1 MAELDAANE
10 PSLGKRRSTRIVQAV
25 PITVAGA
32 DALGQPFKER
42 TSTVMVSCHGCKYH
56 SKHYVPKHSVV
67 ELEIPRTEA
76 SLPPRT
82 VKGQVI
88 WVQRPRTVRELFQ
101 IGIEFDAAG
110 NVWGIAFPPDDWAAA
125 IAASEESAAAAK
137 SVAETVPAPAQAT
150 PSVVLTTSVLGIPK
164 FTPPA
169 TQQNTPPE
177 KKLEIVPPPAA
188 APAAQVKQPEK
199 SAEPAVVQAK
209 SDSQPTGGSVAV
221 QEPPGAAAPAATSPA
236 APSAAPVAMAPAPP
250 SPTPNIAKE
259 MEKLVAEA
267 RHSLHQVARHESRTA
282 IAEELNATRAKVD
295 LQLREAVEQA
305 VQSSMTRVSAQALD
319 VVMNQAASRAASVVE
334 DARKATRQNV
344 EEIEAQLRQSLQA
357 AVESA
362 ASRAAE
368 QAVREANQNANSQ
381 AMQQAVQQEITN
393 ALANRPQIEAAYFA
407 TDDAARARSEELR
420 RDVEQAAARLRE
432 ESIAQI
438 QNEAAEAKNRWQQEL
453 QSTLSG
459 VSEKLNEQINGVTQ
473 NLLTQ
478 AEHDI
483 AARTAGLRSSLE
495 EASAQARSHLEAVQ
509 AGLSEG
515 HARSEEA
522 RNQIHGAAHEALEN
536 TRRGLHDAVAEGQ
549 ARSEEARNQIHG
561 AAHEALENARRGLHD
576 AVAEGQAR
584 SEEARNQIHGAAHE
598 ALENARRG
606 LQDVLA
612 EGQARTEETKNL
624 IQGAANHTLEEVR
637 RGLQEFMAQQEAEL
651 QRRAE
656 SIVAERA
663 RNLEPA
669 MEASARQILERVSGQ
684 IEQQLV
690 PGVEAARKAGEELAA
705 ARAQAEAAQQSVQST
720 ISMAAEAQLQ
730 SSLERLKEQTSQF
743 PVQFEESIRAM
754 LKKAEED
761 LESKTTESTHTTFE
775 SLLKASDWY
784 SKKAQTSMQ
793 ASLEKAVEHSTSLLH
808 ERAAEASRKMA
819 SELDHY
825 SRSYADHAKNQMAE
839 SANELLERNR
849 ERLKEA
855 AETTAA
861 TFADETHRVASN
873 TLSEFDQ
880 AAQESAER
888 ARGELQAI
896 QNNSLGEF
904 REELIKNVAQGVS
917 QARVS
922 LETQLKP
929 LMEQW
934 NAQRE
939 QQERNWLSHLNRAS
953 DDAIEQYKTRL
964 ENASNSWL
972 LASATTLGQH
982 SQAVIEAL
990 ATAAEKRLRETFSD
1004 VLANMG
1010 DNLRQRLMGLSTDFG
1025 QNDSS
1030 KNDDENK

>member
-1 MAELDAANE
+1 VAEPDASKD

-101 IGIEFDAAG
+101 IGIEFEQAG
-110 NVWGIAFPPDDWAAA
+110 NVWGIAFPPDDWAVTSEE
-125 IAASEESAAAAK
+125 AAS
-137 SVAETVPAPAQAT
+137 VAPAPTPAAVT
-150 PSVVLTTSVLGIPK
+150 PSVVQSTSILGIPK
-164 FTPPA
+164 YVPPQPQA
-169 TQQNTPPE
+169 PPPE
-177 KKLEIVPPPAA
+177 KKLEIVPPQAAPAAAERPESRPESVAVATREERQPAA
-188 APAAQVKQPEK
+188 APPQLGQVPVE
-199 SAEPAVVQAK
+199 AK
-209 SDSQPTGGSVAV
+209 
-221 QEPPGAAAPAATSPA
+221 GAPM
-236 APSAAPVAMAPAPP
+236 AMAPAPP
-250 SPTPNIAKE
+250 SPTPDIAKE

-267 RHSLHQVARHESRTA
+267 RHSLHQVARHESRSA
-282 IAEELNATRAKVD
+282 IAEEIEATRAKVD
-295 LQLREAVEQA
+295 VQLREAVELA
-305 VQSSMTRVSAQALD
+305 VQTSMTRVSAQALD
-319 VVMNQAASRAASVVE
+319 VVMSQAASRAASVVE
-334 DARKATRQNV
+334 DARKATRQTV
-344 EEIEAQLRQSLQA
+344 EELEEQLKQSLQA
-357 AVESA
+357 AVETA
-362 ASRAAE
+362 TSRAAE
-368 QAVREANQNANSQ
+368 QAVREANQNATSQ
-381 AMQQAVQQEITN
+381 AMQEAVQQEISK
-393 ALANRPQIEAAYFA
+393 ALANRPETEAAYFA
-407 TDDAARARSEELR
+407 SDDAARTRSEELR

-438 QNEAAEAKNRWQQEL
+438 HNEAAEAKNRWQQEL

-459 VSEKLNEQINGVTQ
+459 VSEKLNQQINDVTQ
-473 NLLTQ
+473 NLLSQ
-478 AEHDI
+478 AEQDI
-483 AARTAGLRSSLE
+483 AARTAGIRSSLE
-495 EASAQARSHLEAVQ
+495 EVSAQARSQLEAMN
-509 AGLSEG
+509 AGAAEG
-515 HARSEEA
+515 QARSEEA
-522 RNQIHGAAHEALEN
+522 KNQIHGAAHEAVENARRNLE
-536 TRRGLHDAVAEGQ
+536 GVLAEGHS
-549 ARSEEARNQIHG
+549 RSEEAKNQIHG
-561 AAHEALENARRGLHD
+561 AANEALENARRNL
-576 AVAEGQAR
+576 EG
-584 SEEARNQIHGAAHE
+584 
-598 ALENARRG
+598 
-606 LQDVLA
+606 VLA
-612 EGQARTEETKNL
+612 EGQARAEETKNL

-637 RGLQEFMAQQEAEL
+637 RGLQEFLAQQEAEL

-656 SIVAERA
+656 NLVAERTGQ
-663 RNLEPA
+663 LGPA
-669 MEASARQILERVSGQ
+669 LEASAQQIFDRVSGQ

-690 PGVEAARKAGEELAA
+690 PGVEAAHKAAEELAA
-705 ARAQAEAAQQSVQST
+705 ARVQAEAAQQSVQST
-720 ISMAAEAQLQ
+720 ISMAAEAELQ
-730 SSLERLKEQTSQF
+730 KSLERLKEQTSQF

-754 LKKAEED
+754 LKRAEEE
-761 LESKTTESTHTTFE
+761 LETKTTESTHTTFE

-825 SRSYADHAKNQMAE
+825 SRSFADHAKNQMAE
-839 SANELLERNR
+839 SANELMERNR

-855 AETTAA
+855 AETSAA

-880 AAQESAER
+880 AAKETAER
-888 ARGELQAI
+888 ARGDLRASS
-896 QNNSLGEF
+896 NNSLGEF

-917 QARVS
+917 HARVS
-922 LETQLKP
+922 LEAQLKP

-934 NAQRE
+934 HAQRE
-939 QQERNWLSHLNRAS
+939 QQERAWLSQLNRAS

-990 ATAAEKRLRETFSD
+990 AQAAEKRLRETFSD

-1010 DNLRQRLMGLSTDFG
+1010 DSLRQRLMGISTDFG
-1025 QNDSS
+1025 PSDTT
-1030 KNDDENK
+1030 KPEDETK

>member
-125 IAASEESAAAAK
+125 IAASEESAAAVK
-137 SVAETVPAPAQAT
+137 NVAETVPAPAQAT

-221 QEPPGAAAPAATSPA
+221 QEPPRAAAPAAPSPTA
-236 APSAAPVAMAPAPP
+236 QAAAPVAMAPAPP

-515 HARSEEA
+515 QARSEEA

-536 TRRGLHDAVAEGQ
+536 T
-549 ARSEEARNQIHG
+549 
-561 AAHEALENARRGLHD
+561 RRGLHD

-888 ARGELQAI
+888 ARGDLQAI
-896 QNNSLGEF
+896 QNTSLGEF

-934 NAQRE
+934 HAQRE

>member
-1 MAELDAANE
+1 VAEADASND

-101 IGIEFDAAG
+101 IGIEFEQAG

-125 IAASEESAAAAK
+125 TEEAASVAPAPVAAAI
-137 SVAETVPAPAQAT
+137 T
-150 PSVVLTTSVLGIPK
+150 PSVVQSTSILGIPK
-164 FTPPA
+164 FVPPPPQA
-169 TQQNTPPE
+169 PPPE
-177 KKLEIVPPPAA
+177 KKLEIVPPQTAQPAA
-188 APAAQVKQPEK
+188 AERPGMRPEPVAVATREEQRPVVAPVQPPQVAAQ
-199 SAEPAVVQAK
+199 ATA
-209 SDSQPTGGSVAV
+209 
-221 QEPPGAAAPAATSPA
+221 PPKEAPM
-236 APSAAPVAMAPAPP
+236 AMAPAPP
-250 SPTPNIAKE
+250 SPTPDIAKQ

-267 RHSLHQVARHESRTA
+267 RQSLHQVARHESRTA
-282 IAEELNATRAKVD
+282 VAEEIEARRTKVD

-319 VVMNQAASRAASVVE
+319 VVMNQAAARASTVVE
-334 DARKATRQNV
+334 DARKATRQTV
-344 EEIEAQLRQSLQA
+344 EELEAQLRESLHA
-357 AVESA
+357 AVETA
-362 ASRAAE
+362 TARAAE
-368 QAVREANQNANSQ
+368 QAVREANQNSTSQ
-381 AMQQAVQQEITN
+381 ALQEAVQQEISK
-393 ALANRPQIEAAYFA
+393 ALANRPETEAGYFASDEAA
-407 TDDAARARSEELR
+407 RGRSEALR

-438 QNEAAEAKNRWQQEL
+438 HNEAAEAKNRWQQEL

-459 VSEKLNEQINGVTQ
+459 VSEKLNQQINDVTQ
-473 NLLTQ
+473 NLLSQ
-478 AEHDI
+478 AEQDI
-483 AARTAGLRSSLE
+483 AARAASIRTSLD
-495 EASAQARSHLEAVQ
+495 EASAQARSQIEAVN
-509 AGLSEG
+509 AG
-515 HARSEEA
+515 
-522 RNQIHGAAHEALEN
+522 
-536 TRRGLHDAVAEGQ
+536 VAEGQ
-549 ARSEEARNQIHG
+549 ARSEEAKSRIHG
-561 AAHEALENARRGLHD
+561 AAHEAVENARRNLEGVL
-576 AVAEGQAR
+576 AESHSR
-584 SEEARNQIHGAAHE
+584 SEEAKNQIHGAANE
-598 ALENARRG
+598 ALENARRN
-606 LQDVLA
+606 LESVLA
-612 EGQARTEETKNL
+612 EGQARAEETKNL
-624 IQGAANHTLEEVR
+624 IQGAANQTLEEVR
-637 RGLQEFMAQQEAEL
+637 RGLQEFLSQQEAEL
-651 QRRAE
+651 QRRAD
-656 SIVAERA
+656 SLVAERTGQ
-663 RNLEPA
+663 LGPA
-669 MEASARQILERVSGQ
+669 LEASAQQIFDRVSSQ
-684 IEQQLV
+684 IGQQLV
-690 PGVEAARKAGEELAA
+690 PGVEAAQKATEELAA

-720 ISMAAEAQLQ
+720 ISMAAEAELQ
-730 SSLERLKEQTSQF
+730 KSLERLKEQTSQF

-754 LKKAEED
+754 LKRAEEE
-761 LESKTTESTHTTFE
+761 LETKTTESTHTTFE

-808 ERAAEASRKMA
+808 ERAAEPSRKMA

-825 SRSYADHAKNQMAE
+825 SRSFADHAKNQMAE

-880 AAQESAER
+880 AAQDAAER
-888 ARGELQAI
+888 ARADLQAT

-917 QARVS
+917 QARIS
-922 LETQLKP
+922 LESQLKP

-934 NAQRE
+934 HAQRE
-939 QQERNWLSHLNRAS
+939 QQERAWLSQLNRAS

-1010 DNLRQRLMGLSTDFG
+1010 DSLRQRLMGISTDFG
-1025 QNDSS
+1025 PSETT
-1030 KNDDENK
+1030 KPEDENK

>member
-1 MAELDAANE
+1 VPEPDASNE
-10 PSLGKRRSTRIVQAV
+10 PILGKRRSTRIVQAV

-101 IGIEFDAAG
+101 IGIEFDQAG

-125 IAASEESAAAAK
+125 IAAAEESANAAPA
-137 SVAETVPAPAQAT
+137 ALTAPAQAV
-150 PSVVLTTSVLGIPK
+150 PSVVLSTSVLGLPK
-164 FTPPA
+164 FAAPTA
-169 TQQNTPPE
+169 QQNTPPE
-177 KKLEIVPPPAA
+177 KKLEIVPTQA
-188 APAAQVKQPEK
+188 KQPEK
-199 SAEPAVVQAK
+199 VPEPAVVEARADANSGAG
-209 SDSQPTGGSVAV
+209 SDARSGAISDAQFAAPAVAV
-221 QEPPGAAAPAATSPA
+221 QAPPRPVAPAQV
-236 APSAAPVAMAPAPP
+236 PVAMAPAPP

-267 RHSLHQVARHESRTA
+267 RHSLHQVARYESRNA
-282 IAEELNATRAKVD
+282 IAEEIEATRTKVD
-295 LQLREAVEQA
+295 MQLREAVERA
-305 VQSSMTRVSAQALD
+305 VQSSVTRVSAQALD
-319 VVMNQAASRAASVVE
+319 VVMHQAASRADSVVE
-334 DARKATRQNV
+334 DARKATRQTV
-344 EEIEAQLRQSLQA
+344 EELEAQLRQGLQA
-357 AVESA
+357 AVEA
-362 ASRAAE
+362 ATSRAAE
-368 QAVREANQNANSQ
+368 HAVREANQNANSQ
-381 AMQQAVQQEITN
+381 ALQQAVQQEITN
-393 ALANRPQIEAAYFA
+393 ALANRPQTEAAYFA
-407 TDDAARARSEELR
+407 SDDAARVRGEELR

-438 QNEAAEAKNRWQQEL
+438 QNEAAEAKSRWQQEL

-459 VSEKLNEQINGVTQ
+459 VSEQLSAQINGVTQ

-478 AEHDI
+478 AEQDI

-495 EASAQARSHLEAVQ
+495 EASAQARNHLEAVQ

-515 HARSEEA
+515 QSRSEDA
-522 RNQIHGAAHEALEN
+522 RNQIHGAAHEALEH
-536 TRRGLHDAVAEGQ
+536 TRRGMQ
-549 ARSEEARNQIHG
+549 
-561 AAHEALENARRGLHD
+561 D

-651 QRRAE
+651 QRRAD

-663 RNLEPA
+663 GHLGPA
-669 MEASARQILERVSGQ
+669 MEASAQQILERVSGQ

-690 PGVEAARKAGEELAA
+690 PGVEAARKASEELAA
-705 ARAQAEAAQQSVQST
+705 ARVQAEAAQQSVQST
-720 ISMAAEAQLQ
+720 ISMAAEAELQ

-754 LKKAEED
+754 LKKAEEE

-793 ASLEKAVEHSTSLLH
+793 ASLEKAVEHSTSVLH

-825 SRSYADHAKNQMAE
+825 SRSFADHAKNQMAE

-880 AAQESAER
+880 ASQESVDR
-888 ARGELQAI
+888 ARAELQTS
-896 QNNSLGEF
+896 QNNSLGDF

-934 NAQRE
+934 NSQRE
-939 QQERNWLSHLNRAS
+939 QQERTWLAHLNRAS

-1010 DNLRQRLMGLSTDFG
+1010 DNLKQRLMGLSTDFG
-1025 QNDSS
+1025 HNESAKS
-1030 KNDDENK
+1030 DDENK

>member
-1 MAELDAANE
+1 MAEPDASND

-101 IGIEFDAAG
+101 IGIEFEVAG

-125 IAASEESAAAAK
+125 IEAAEATAN
-137 SVAETVPAPAQAT
+137 VVPAPTAAPASAAST
-150 PSVVLTTSVLGIPK
+150 PSVVMSTSILGIPK
-164 FTPPA
+164 FAAPPSQGA
-169 TQQNTPPE
+169 SSE
-177 KKLEIVPPPAA
+177 AKLEIVPPPS
-188 APAAQVKQPEK
+188 APHVHAEQPSK
-199 SAEPAVVQAK
+199 SAEPASA
-209 SDSQPTGGSVAV
+209 A
-221 QEPPGAAAPAATSPA
+221 PPKFDVPANIPAHSITPPVERRQSAPPSASPSAPAAV
-236 APSAAPVAMAPAPP
+236 APVAMAPAPP
-250 SPTPNIAKE
+250 SPTPDIAKQ
-259 MEKLVAEA
+259 MERLVAEA
-267 RHSLHQVARHESRTA
+267 RQSLHQVARHESRSA
-282 IAEELNATRAKVD
+282 VAEEIEATRAKVD

-305 VQSSMTRVSAQALD
+305 VQSSMSRVSAQALD
-319 VVMNQAASRAASVVE
+319 TVVNQAAARTASVVE
-334 DARKATRQNV
+334 DAQKATRQTV
-344 EEIEAQLRQSLQA
+344 EELEAQLKQSLQT
-357 AVESA
+357 AVEAA

-368 QAVREANQNANSQ
+368 QAVRDANQNATSQ
-381 AMQQAVQQEITN
+381 ALQQAVQQEISN
-393 ALANRPQIEAAYFA
+393 ALANRPQNDAAYFSS
-407 TDDAARARSEELR
+407 DDAARARSEELR
-420 RDVEQAAARLRE
+420 RDVEQATARLRE

-438 QNEAAEAKNRWQQEL
+438 QSEAAEAKNRWQQEL

-459 VSEKLNEQINGVTQ
+459 VSEKLNQQITDVTQ
-473 NLLTQ
+473 NLLSQ
-478 AEHDI
+478 AEQDI
-483 AARTAGLRSSLE
+483 SARASSIRNSLDEAAE
-495 EASAQARSHLEAVQ
+495 QARSQIEAVN
-509 AGLSEG
+509 ANAAEG
-515 HARSEEA
+515 QARSEDA
-522 RNQIHGAAHEALEN
+522 KNQIHGAAHEAIEN
-536 TRRGLHDAVAEGQ
+536 ARRNLHDAMAEGQ
-549 ARSEEARNQIHG
+549 ALSEDAKNQIHD
-561 AAHEALENARRGLHD
+561 AAHEAIENARRT
-576 AVAEGQAR
+576 VQEVITE
-584 SEEARNQIHGAAHE
+584 S
-598 ALENARRG
+598 
-606 LQDVLA
+606 
-612 EGQARTEETKNL
+612 QARTEETKNL
-624 IQGAANHTLEEVR
+624 IQGAANQTLEEVR
-637 RGLQEFMAQQEAEL
+637 RGLQEFLAQQESEL

-656 SIVAERA
+656 NLVAERTA
-663 RNLEPA
+663 QLGPA
-669 MEASARQILERVSGQ
+669 MDASAQQIFDRVSGQ
-684 IEQQLV
+684 IEQKLV
-690 PGVEAARKAGEELAA
+690 PEIDAARRAGEELAA

-720 ISMAAEAQLQ
+720 ISMAAEAELQ
-730 SSLERLKEQTSQF
+730 KSLELLKEQTSQF

-754 LKKAEED
+754 LKRAEDE
-761 LESKTTESTHTTFE
+761 LETKTTESTHTTFE

-808 ERAAEASRKMA
+808 DRAAEASRKMA

-825 SRSYADHAKNQMAE
+825 SRSFADHAKNQMSE
-839 SANELLERNR
+839 SANDLLERNR

-855 AETTAA
+855 AETSAA
-861 TFADETHRVASN
+861 TFADEAHRLASN

-880 AAQESAER
+880 AAQESADRTRSEIDASR
-888 ARGELQAI
+888 
-896 QNNSLGEF
+896 NDSLGEF
-904 REELIKNVAQGVS
+904 RQELIKNVAQGVS

-922 LETQLKP
+922 LEMQLKP

-939 QQERNWLSHLNRAS
+939 QQERAWLSQLNRAS

-990 ATAAEKRLRETFSD
+990 AQAAEKRLRETFSD

-1010 DNLRQRLMGLSTDFG
+1010 DSLRQRLIGISTDFG
-1025 QNDSS
+1025 PADSN
-1030 KNDDENK
+1030 KPENENK

>member
-1 MAELDAANE
+1 VAELDAANE

-101 IGIEFDAAG
+101 IGIEFDVAG

-137 SVAETVPAPAQAT
+137 SAPESVPAPAQTT

-188 APAAQVKQPEK
+188 APPAQVKQPEK

-221 QEPPGAAAPAATSPA
+221 QEPPRAAVPASSSPA
-236 APSAAPVAMAPAPP
+236 APAPAPVAMAPAPP

-515 HARSEEA
+515 QARSEEA

-536 TRRGLHDAVAEGQ
+536 T
-549 ARSEEARNQIHG
+549 
-561 AAHEALENARRGLHD
+561 RRGLHD

-669 MEASARQILERVSGQ
+669 MDASARQILERVSGQ

-690 PGVEAARKAGEELAA
+690 PGVEAAHKAAEELAA
-705 ARAQAEAAQQSVQST
+705 ARAQAEAAQQAVQST
-720 ISMAAEAQLQ
+720 ISQAAEAQLQ

-1025 QNDSS
+1025 QGESP

>member
-1 MAELDAANE
+1 VAEADASND

-101 IGIEFDAAG
+101 IGIEFEQAG

-125 IAASEESAAAAK
+125 AEEAKNAA
-137 SVAETVPAPAQAT
+137 PAPGPAAVT
-150 PSVVLTTSVLGIPK
+150 PSVVQSTSILGIPK
-164 FTPPA
+164 FVPP
-169 TQQNTPPE
+169 PPQAAPAE
-177 KKLEIVPPPAA
+177 KKLEIVPPHPAPPAAAERPEMRLESVAVATREEKHPAA
-188 APAAQVKQPEK
+188 APLQPVQPPQVAALA
-199 SAEPAVVQAK
+199 SA
-209 SDSQPTGGSVAV
+209 
-221 QEPPGAAAPAATSPA
+221 PPKETPI
-236 APSAAPVAMAPAPP
+236 AMAPAPP
-250 SPTPNIAKE
+250 SPTPDIAKQ

-267 RHSLHQVARHESRTA
+267 RQSLHQVARHESRTA
-282 IAEELNATRAKVD
+282 IAEELESTRAKVD

-305 VQSSMTRVSAQALD
+305 VQTSMTRVSAQALD
-319 VVMNQAASRAASVVE
+319 VVMNQAAARASSVVE
-334 DARKATRQNV
+334 DARKATQQTV
-344 EEIEAQLRQSLQA
+344 EELEAQLRQSLQA
-357 AVESA
+357 AVETA
-362 ASRAAE
+362 TSRAAE
-368 QAVREANQNANSQ
+368 QAVREANQNATSQ
-381 AMQQAVQQEITN
+381 AMQEAVQQEISK
-393 ALANRPQIEAAYFA
+393 ALANRPETDAAYFA
-407 TDDAARARSEELR
+407 SDDAARGRSEELR

-438 QNEAAEAKNRWQQEL
+438 HNEAAEAKNRWQQEL

-459 VSEKLNEQINGVTQ
+459 VSDKLNQQINDVTQ
-473 NLLTQ
+473 NLLSQ
-478 AEHDI
+478 AEQDI
-483 AARTAGLRSSLE
+483 AARTASIRSSLD
-495 EASAQARSHLEAVQ
+495 EASAQARSQIDAVN
-509 AGLSEG
+509 AG
-515 HARSEEA
+515 
-522 RNQIHGAAHEALEN
+522 
-536 TRRGLHDAVAEGQ
+536 VAEGQ
-549 ARSEEARNQIHG
+549 ARSEEAKNQIHG
-561 AAHEALENARRGLHD
+561 AAHEAVENARRNLEGVL
-576 AVAEGQAR
+576 AEGHSR
-584 SEEARNQIHGAAHE
+584 SEEAKNQIHGAANE
-598 ALENARRG
+598 ALENARRSLEG
-606 LQDVLA
+606 VLA
-612 EGQARTEETKNL
+612 EGQARAEETKNL

-637 RGLQEFMAQQEAEL
+637 RGLQEFLAQQEAEL
-651 QRRAE
+651 QRRAD
-656 SIVAERA
+656 SLVAERTGQ
-663 RNLEPA
+663 LGPA
-669 MEASARQILERVSGQ
+669 LDASAQQIFDRVSSQ

-690 PGVEAARKAGEELAA
+690 PGVEAAHRATEELAA

-720 ISMAAEAQLQ
+720 ISMAAEAELQ
-730 SSLERLKEQTSQF
+730 KSLERLKEQTSQF

-754 LKKAEED
+754 LKRAEEE
-761 LESKTTESTHTTFE
+761 LETKTTESTHTTFE

-825 SRSYADHAKNQMAE
+825 SRSFADHAKNQMAE

-849 ERLKEA
+849 ERLEEA

-880 AAQESAER
+880 AAQDAAER
-888 ARGELQAI
+888 TRAELQAT

-917 QARVS
+917 QARIS
-922 LETQLKP
+922 LESQLKP

-934 NAQRE
+934 HAQRE
-939 QQERNWLSHLNRAS
+939 QQERAWLGQLNRAS

-1010 DNLRQRLMGLSTDFG
+1010 DSLRQRLMGISTDFG
-1025 QNDSS
+1025 PSES
-1030 KNDDENK
+1030 GRTEDEKK

>member
-1 MAELDAANE
+1 VAEADASNE
-10 PSLGKRRSTRIVQAV
+10 PILGKRRSTRIVQAV

-101 IGIEFDAAG
+101 IGIEFDMAG

-125 IAASEESAAAAK
+125 IAASEESAAAATK
-137 SVAETVPAPAQAT
+137 TPASIPAPAQVT

-164 FTPPA
+164 FTPPPP
-169 TQQNTPPE
+169 QQAAPSE

-188 APAAQVKQPEK
+188 PPAQAKQPEK
-199 SAEPAVVQAK
+199 APEPAVVQAK
-209 SDSQPTGGSVAV
+209 SDAQETGASVAV
-221 QEPPGAAAPAATSPA
+221 QAPPRPAPPAPAPI
-236 APSAAPVAMAPAPP
+236 AMAPAPP

-282 IAEELNATRAKVD
+282 IAEELEATRAKVD

-344 EEIEAQLRQSLQA
+344 EEIETQLRQSLQA

-362 ASRAAE
+362 AARAAE

-393 ALANRPQIEAAYFA
+393 ALANRPQTDAAYFA

-432 ESIAQI
+432 ESIARI
-438 QNEAAEAKNRWQQEL
+438 QNEAAEARDRWQHEL

-459 VSEKLNEQINGVTQ
+459 VSEKLSEQLNGVTQ
-473 NLLTQ
+473 SLLAQ
-478 AEHDI
+478 AEQDI
-483 AARTAGLRSSLE
+483 AARTANLRNSLD
-495 EASAQARSHLEAVQ
+495 EASAQARSQLDAVQ
-509 AGLSEG
+509 AGVS
-515 HARSEEA
+515 
-522 RNQIHGAAHEALEN
+522 
-536 TRRGLHDAVAEGQ
+536 EGQ
-549 ARSEEARNQIHG
+549 ARSE
-561 AAHEALENARRGLHD
+561 D
-576 AVAEGQAR
+576 AK
-584 SEEARNQIHGAAHE
+584 NQIHGAAHE

-612 EGQARTEETKNL
+612 EGQARHEETKNL

-663 RNLEPA
+663 SHLEPA

-684 IEQQLV
+684 IEQQIV
-690 PGVEAARKAGEELAA
+690 PGVEAARKATEDLAA
-705 ARAQAEAAQQSVQST
+705 ARAHAEAAQQSVQST
-720 ISMAAEAQLQ
+720 ISMAAEAELQ
-730 SSLERLKEQTSQF
+730 GSLARLKEQTAQF
-743 PVQFEESIRAM
+743 PIQFEESIRAM
-754 LKKAEED
+754 LKKAEEE

-880 AAQESAER
+880 AAQDAAER
-888 ARGELQAI
+888 ARVDLQAS

-1025 QNDSS
+1025 HTEPAKPDE
-1030 KNDDENK
+1030 ENK